1 MGKCF
6 SCCGTWRGT
15 ILENS
20 STTQE
25 GKSMIESQP
34 DTRISPR
41 PHRKIPIQER
51 SVRIGDAI
59 VVNAFHANRALLKQR
74 FAEGGYQMHETP
86 HFLVFTRSTAPA
98 PVFVH
103 WFAPEEINADLGSHI
118 MQELRPAGFVRHAD
132 DFGLMIAAI
141 VCSLAPTD
149 PHHAFYRYAINT
161 LHQYHYL
168 LDTDMPHTSSHSNM
182 DAFATLYRRVCQL
195 PLGESLLDAG
205 CLFGFLTLLVAERI
219 PTLKRIVGLDIQSEN
234 FPIMRALVEEKRLH
248 HVQFVQADLLEDEV
262 KMLGSF
268 DTVVALDVLEHFTEA
283 QMDKVLLNLLAVTT
297 QRLVIAVPYESEP
310 EKIYGHQQTFTH
322 AKLEAMGQWCVEQWR
337 GHARYW
343 YEDCV
348 GGFLVIERSVTA
360 SYGYGR

>member
-1 MGKCF
+1 MA
-6 SCCGTWRGT
+6 WYN
-15 ILENS
+15 ILR
-20 STTQE
+20 TLRQHQE
-25 GKSMIESQP
+25 GKSMIESQSG
-34 DTRISPR
+34 TRISPR
-41 PHRKIPIQER
+41 PHRKISIQER

-74 FAEGGYQMHETP
+74 FAEGGYQIHEMP
-86 HFLVFTRSTAPA
+86 HFLVFTRSTAPT

-103 WFAPEEINADLGSHI
+103 WFAPEKINADLGSHI
-118 MQELRPAGFVRHAD
+118 MQELRPAGFVCQAD

-141 VCSLAPTD
+141 ICSLAPTD
-149 PHHAFYRYAINT
+149 PQQAFYRYATNT
-161 LHQYHYL
+161 LSQYHHL
-168 LDTDMPHTSSHSNM
+168 LDTNMPHPYPQSNM

-219 PTLKRIVGLDIQSEN
+219 PTLKRIVGLDIQNEN
-234 FPIMRALVEEKRLH
+234 FPILRALVEEKRLR

-262 KMLGSF
+262 KRLGSF

-322 AKLEAMGQWCVEQWR
+322 AKLEAVGQWCVEQWR

-343 YEDCV
+343 YEECV
-348 GGFLVIERSVTA
+348 GGFLVIERSITA
-360 SYGYGR
+360 PYEYGR